1 MTPCLIYLLSYI
13 LTYSFTYLLAH
24 LLIYF
29 LLIGMLYALNWPIEK
44 ISNSIVSKLVDEDE
58 VGTAFSLL
66 AVMAKCIEFVAKPT
80 YGFLYRCI
88 DLAIASTFTTL

>member
-1 MTPCLIYLLSYI
+1 M
-13 LTYSFTYLLAH
+13 LAH

-58 VGTAFSLL
+58 VGDGLLL
-66 AVMAKCIEFVAKPT
+66 AISFV
-80 YGFLYRCI
+80 LVC
-88 DLAIASTFTTL
+88 

>member
-1 MTPCLIYLLSYI
+1 M
-13 LTYSFTYLLAH
+13 LAH

-58 VGTAFSLL
+58 VGTAFYLL
-66 AVMAKCIEFVAKPT
+66 
-80 YGFLYRCI
+80 YLLYLYV
-88 DLAIASTFTTL
+88 DLSWVIN